1 MGLFEGNVGWHF
13 RHLEAPLNVLA
24 LRPYLFYNT
33 PTPEEASVGF
43 LGNSRRK
50 IMIKRFAC
58 VSIAVL
64 AFTML
69 AESKPAVSATALLKD
84 GSTVKGEFK
93 TDKVKGTTL
102 FAKDLVLDTSIVRA
116 VNFTGTN
123 GEAKV
128 ELSNGDRFGM
138 AIANPSFTIKSLL
151 GELNVPCGSFR
162 SFSLSRIPVTGK
174 GGPLDG
180 LIFYCTFD
188 DAASVTSPAIGPI
201 GKFMTGNFADGKIGR
216 ALMTMPY
223 TKHAAFEFPAG
234 FIKDAGCI
242 EFWAKILKQAPIIAN
257 GGDPRL
263 FTITCADNHEMACNI
278 DIVSN
283 DGTGNSGFA
292 LRTWFGCKSSISGMR
307 YLRYAE
313 LFPTENWRDW
323 HHYAVVWDKEGISDL
338 PQAPRAALLVDGKL
352 IASAGFE
359 PLSAHMIRMPSE
371 TPHVLGFTNDPVI
384 DTEHNTKSPFLI
396 DEFKIWN
403 YAKKDFF
410 QDAP

>member
-1 MGLFEGNVGWHF
+1 
-13 RHLEAPLNVLA
+13 
-24 LRPYLFYNT
+24 
-33 PTPEEASVGF
+33 
-43 LGNSRRK
+43 
-50 IMIKRFAC
+50 MIKRFAF

-64 AFTML
+64 AFTAL
-69 AESKPAVSATALLKD
+69 AEAKPAISAMALLKD

-93 TDKVKGTTL
+93 TDKVKGATL
-102 FAKDLVLDTSIVRA
+102 FAKDLVLDATIVRS

-162 SFSLSRIPVTGK
+162 SFSLSRSPLAGK
-174 GGPLDG
+174 WEGLDG

-188 DAASVTSPAIGPI
+188 DAASVTSPAIGPM

-216 ALMTMPY
+216 ALMALPY

-242 EFWAKILKQAPIIAN
+242 EFWAKILKHDPIVAN

-263 FTITCADNHEMACNI
+263 FTITCADNHEMTCNI

-292 LRTWFGCKSSISGMR
+292 LRTWFGVKSSISGMR
-307 YLRYAE
+307 HLSYAD
-313 LFPTENWRDW
+313 LFPLGDWRDW
-323 HHYAVVWDKEGISDL
+323 HHYAVVWDKNGISDL

-359 PLSAHMIRMPSE
+359 PFSAHMIRMPSE
-371 TPHVLGFTNDPVI
+371 TPYVLGITNDPVI
-384 DTEHNTKSPFLI
+384 DAEHNTKSPFLI

>member
-1 MGLFEGNVGWHF
+1 MGCLGEIMEVIMLKRYVFVTISALVF
-13 RHLEAPLNVLA
+13 VAFAEAQP
-24 LRPYLFYNT
+24 
-33 PTPEEASVGF
+33 G
-43 LGNSRRK
+43 
-50 IMIKRFAC
+50 
-58 VSIAVL
+58 
-64 AFTML
+64 
-69 AESKPAVSATALLKD
+69 VSATALLKD

-102 FAKDLVLDTSIVRA
+102 FAKDLVLDAAIVRT

-151 GELNVPCGSFR
+151 GELNVPRGSFR
-162 SFSLSRIPVTGK
+162 SFSLSRSSVGGK
-174 GGPLDG
+174 GNSLDG

-188 DAASVTSPAIGPI
+188 DAASVTSPAIGPT
-201 GKFMTGNFADGKIGR
+201 GRFMTGNFAAGKIGG
-216 ALMTMPY
+216 ALMALPY

-242 EFWAKILKQAPIIAN
+242 EFWAKILKQNPNVAN

-263 FTITCADNHEMACNI
+263 FMITCADSHEMTCNI

-292 LRTWFGCKSSISGMR
+292 LRTWFGAKSSIRGMR
-307 YLRYAE
+307 YLSYAD
-313 LFPTENWRDW
+313 LFPSGNWRDW
-323 HHYAVVWDKEGISDL
+323 HHYAVVWDKDGISGL

-352 IASAGFE
+352 IVSAGFE
-359 PLSAHMIRMPSE
+359 SLSAHMIRMPSE

-403 YAKKDFF
+403 YAKKDFS
-410 QDAP
+410 PNGL

>member
-1 MGLFEGNVGWHF
+1 
-13 RHLEAPLNVLA
+13 
-24 LRPYLFYNT
+24 
-33 PTPEEASVGF
+33 
-43 LGNSRRK
+43 
-50 IMIKRFAC
+50 MIKRFAF
-58 VSIAVL
+58 VSMAALTFTVL
-64 AFTML
+64 AEAKT
-69 AESKPAVSATALLKD
+69 AVSATALLKD

-93 TDKVKGTTL
+93 TDKVRGMTL
-102 FAKDLVLDTSIVRA
+102 FAKDLVLDATIVRA

-128 ELSNGDRFGM
+128 ELSNGDRFSM
-138 AIANPSFTIKSLL
+138 TVTNPSFTIKSLL
-151 GELNVPCGSFR
+151 GELNVPCGNFR
-162 SFSLSRIPVTGK
+162 SFSLSKRIAAGK
-174 GGPLDG
+174 RESLDG

-242 EFWAKILKQAPIIAN
+242 EFWAKILKQSPIVAN

-313 LFPTENWRDW
+313 LFPSGDWRDW
-323 HHYAVVWDKEGISDL
+323 HHYAVVWDKDGISGL

-352 IASAGFE
+352 IVSAGFE